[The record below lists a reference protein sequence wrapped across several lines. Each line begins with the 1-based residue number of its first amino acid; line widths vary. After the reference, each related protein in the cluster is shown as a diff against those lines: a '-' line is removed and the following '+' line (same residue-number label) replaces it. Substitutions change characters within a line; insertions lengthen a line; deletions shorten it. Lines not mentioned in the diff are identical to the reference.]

1 MPFNLRRSTRRYD
14 CEVIVMPDLLNTV
27 QAAERCCLS
36 KRTLEKYRGTGGGP
50 LYIQLGKA
58 VRYRPEDLDAWIAA
72 HRRRNTSDDLPI
84 RC

>member
-14 CEVIVMPDLLNTV
+14 CEVIAMPDLINTE
-27 QAAERCCLS
+27 QAAVRCCLS

-58 VRYRPEDLDAWIAA
+58 VRYRLEDLDAWIAA
-72 HRRRNTSDDLPI
+72 HRRRNTSDDLPT

>member
-1 MPFNLRRSTRRYD
+1 
-14 CEVIVMPDLLNTV
+14 VIVMPDLLNTE

-36 KRTLEKYRGTGGGP
+36 KRTLEKYRGTGAGP

-58 VRYRPEDLDAWIAA
+58 VRYRLEDLESWIAA
-72 HRRRNTSDDLPI
+72 HRRKSTSDDLPT

>member
-1 MPFNLRRSTRRYD
+1 MPFNLRRLTRQYD
-14 CEVIVMPDLLNTV
+14 SEVIAMPDLINTE
-27 QAAERCCLS
+27 QAAVRCCLS

-58 VRYRPEDLDAWIAA
+58 VRYRLEDLDAWIAA
-72 HRRRNTSDDLPI
+72 HRRRNTSDDLPT

>member
-1 MPFNLRRSTRRYD
+1 MPFNLRRRSRQCE
-14 CEVIVMPDLLNTV
+14 CEVIVMPDLLNTK

-36 KRTLEKYRGTGGGP
+36 KRTLDKYRCTGGGP
-50 LYIQLGKA
+50 LYIQLGQA

-72 HRRRNTSDDLPI
+72 HRRRNTSDDLPT